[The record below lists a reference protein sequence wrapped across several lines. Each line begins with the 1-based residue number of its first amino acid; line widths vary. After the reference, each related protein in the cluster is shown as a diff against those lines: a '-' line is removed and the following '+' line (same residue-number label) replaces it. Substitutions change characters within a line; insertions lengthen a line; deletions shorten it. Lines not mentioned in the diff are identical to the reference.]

1 MEKSVYNENC
11 PKMDIVSNLLTG
23 RRFSMVDP
31 VSNLSLKDRVAALL
45 RREISTSRVPD
56 GEELTQE
63 NVSQALAVSRI
74 PVREAFL
81 QLENEGLLQRLPNRH
96 VRVIGPTPRRIRQ
109 NFRMMAAI
117 EAEIISQISAG
128 WTSGGAEKA
137 LESARRAAG
146 EGPRNAFLHW
156 ENAFHLALSLALDN
170 PSLHQLHE
178 LRRRGLCLDAV
189 SLKEEELLRRDE
201 MILTCLKRGDT
212 PAAEAAVR
220 EYYAA
225 LCAAATKR

>member
-1 MEKSVYNENC
+1 
-11 PKMDIVSNLLTG
+11 
-23 RRFSMVDP
+23 MVDP

-117 EAEIISQISAG
+117 EAEIVSQISAG
-128 WTSGGAEKA
+128 WTS
-137 LESARRAAG
+137 S
-146 EGPRNAFLHW
+146 
-156 ENAFHLALSLALDN
+156 
-170 PSLHQLHE
+170 
-178 LRRRGLCLDAV
+178 
-189 SLKEEELLRRDE
+189 
-201 MILTCLKRGDT
+201 
-212 PAAEAAVR
+212 
-220 EYYAA
+220 
-225 LCAAATKR
+225 

>member
-1 MEKSVYNENC
+1 M
-11 PKMDIVSNLLTG
+11 I
-23 RRFSMVDP
+23 DP

-45 RREISTSRVPD
+45 RREIASGRVPD

-109 NFRMMAAI
+109 NFRMTAAI
-117 EAEIISQISAG
+117 EAEIVCQLPQVPD
-128 WTSGGAEKA
+128 GAPPA
-137 LESARRAAG
+137 LANARRAAG
-146 EGPRNAFLHW
+146 ESARDTFLHW
-156 ENAFHLALSLALDN
+156 ENAFHLALSLTLDN
-170 PSLHQLHE
+170 PALHQLHA
-178 LRRRGLCLDAV
+178 LRRRGLCLDTV
-189 SLKEEELLRRDE
+189 PMEEEELLRRDE
-201 MILTCLKRGDT
+201 AILACLQQGDT
-212 PAAEAAVR
+212 PAVEAAVR

-225 LCAAATKR
+225 LCAAATER

>member
-1 MEKSVYNENC
+1 M
-11 PKMDIVSNLLTG
+11 I
-23 RRFSMVDP
+23 DP

-45 RREISTSRVPD
+45 RREIASGRVPD

-96 VRVIGPTPRRIRQ
+96 VRVIGPTPRRSWQ
-109 NFRMMAAI
+109 NFRMTAAI
-117 EAEIISQISAG
+117 EAEIVCQLPQVPD
-128 WTSGGAEKA
+128 GAPAA
-137 LESARRAAG
+137 LANARRAVGESARD
-146 EGPRNAFLHW
+146 AFLHW
-156 ENAFHLALSLALDN
+156 ENAFHLALSLTLDN
-170 PSLHQLHE
+170 PALHQLHA
-178 LRRRGLCLDAV
+178 LRRRGLCLDTV
-189 SLKEEELLRRDE
+189 PMEEEELLRRDE
-201 MILTCLKRGDT
+201 AILACLQQGDT

-225 LCAAATKR
+225 LCAAATER